1 MISFSLNPD
10 AQNRIKSAE
19 LAEAVAEFESRGGQI
34 LQSECFTGNPIP
46 PKRRDWIDPDTVLKR
61 KTRNTSPAG
70 RKQLRP
76 LPDAL
81 CVIANKGH
89 AGLR

>member
-34 LQSECFTGNPIP
+34 LQGECFMGNPIP
-46 PKRRDWIDPDTVLKR
+46 PKRRDWIDPETVLKR
-61 KTRNTSPAG
+61 RPRVLSATERG
-70 RKQLRP
+70 RLQRR
-76 LPDAL
+76 AR
-81 CVIANKGH
+81 VG
-89 AGLR
+89 

>member
-34 LQSECFTGNPIP
+34 LQGACFTGNPIP

-61 KTRNTSPAG
+61 RPRVLSAAERG
-70 RKQLRP
+70 RLHRR
-76 LPDAL
+76 AR
-81 CVIANKGH
+81 VV
-89 AGLR
+89 

>member
-34 LQSECFTGNPIP
+34 LQGECFTGNPIP

-61 KTRNTSPAG
+61 
-70 RKQLRP
+70 RP
-76 LPDAL
+76 RVLSAVERGKL
-81 CVIANKGH
+81 QRRARVG
-89 AGLR
+89 

>member
-34 LQSECFTGNPIP
+34 LQGECFTGNPIP

-61 KTRNTSPAG
+61 RPRVLSAAERG
-70 RKQLRP
+70 RLQRM
-76 LPDAL
+76 AR
-81 CVIANKGH
+81 VV
-89 AGLR
+89 

>member
-1 MISFSLNPD
+1 VSSFTLNPD

-34 LQSECFTGNPIP
+34 LQGECFTGNPIP

-61 KTRNTSPAG
+61 RPRVLSAAERG
-70 RKQLRP
+70 RLQRR
-76 LPDAL
+76 AR
-81 CVIANKGH
+81 VV
-89 AGLR
+89 

>member
-10 AQNRIKSAE
+10 AENRIKSAE

-34 LQSECFTGNPIP
+34 FQGECFTGNPIP

-61 KTRNTSPAG
+61 RSRVLSAAERG
-70 RKQLRP
+70 RLQRR
-76 LPDAL
+76 
-81 CVIANKGH
+81 V
-89 AGLR
+89 RVV

>member
-19 LAEAVAEFESRGGQI
+19 LAAAVAEFESRGGQI
-34 LQSECFTGNPIP
+34 LQGECFTGNPIP

-61 KTRNTSPAG
+61 RPRVLSAAERG
-70 RKQLRP
+70 RLQRSTEEFRQRGSEP
-76 LPDAL
+76 S
-81 CVIANKGH
+81 
-89 AGLR
+89 

>member
-10 AQNRIKSAE
+10 AQNRIRSAE

-34 LQSECFTGNPIP
+34 LQGECFTGNPIP

-61 KTRNTSPAG
+61 RTRALSAAERG
-70 RKQLRP
+70 RLQRRTR
-76 LPDAL
+76 
-81 CVIANKGH
+81 VV
-89 AGLR
+89 

>member
-34 LQSECFTGNPIP
+34 LQGECLTGNPIP

-61 KTRNTSPAG
+61 KTWNSSPAG
-70 RKQLRP
+70 RKLRRTA
-76 LPDAL
+76 DAP
-81 CVIANKGH
+81 
-89 AGLR
+89 